1 MYMVITDRFA
11 NGRTDNDMDADLGNV
26 MGYHGGD
33 FAGLTDRLS
42 YLADLGV
49 NTIWLTPIVQ
59 QVPSPVGEPPG
70 HWAFHGY
77 WAEHFDR
84 LEPRLGT
91 DEELSQLLGEAH
103 EQNLEVILDV
113 VLNHSGYGSHFAS
126 DSSWVRSEA
135 TDSCPQSGAT
145 DLDRCLY
152 GLPDFRTEDP
162 SVREQL
168 ITWQA
173 HWFDAFAFDGLRADT
188 VKHVETSVWLAFLSR
203 LRDLRG
209 NSTLFALGESWGTT
223 PSNPEEPL
231 LGDGL
236 FDAMYDFE
244 FSQQLEGWLNFRM
257 RSEALA
263 HHLQIRNERAANR
276 YVHYLNTHDTPTFVG
291 LLETPEAYPLAL
303 ALLLTSNGIP
313 LLYYGDELGRPGGEW
328 PHNRPD
334 MPWHLVGEQ
343 NELLSLTRSLIEVRG
358 EHPALRSGTFEIVTA
373 VRGLLA
379 VRRSH
384 GQDSIIVALNRGP
397 EAETLRCPSES
408 SCSPILT
415 LNARIEGENAL
426 LEPFGAVVIED

>member
-1 MYMVITDRFA
+1 MIITDRFA
-11 NGRTDNDMDADLGNV
+11 NGRTDNDIDTDPSNV

-33 FAGLTDRLS
+33 FVGLDGRLS

-59 QVPSPVGEPPG
+59 QIEAPVGEPPG

-91 DEELSQLLGEAH
+91 EQELTQLLEHAH
-103 EQNLEVILDV
+103 QQGLQVILDV
-113 VLNHSGYGSHFAS
+113 VLNHSGYGSHFAA
-126 DSSWVRSEA
+126 DSTWVRSEA
-135 TDSCPQSGAT
+135 TGSCPQTGAT

-152 GLPDFRTEDP
+152 GLPDFRTENP
-162 SVREQL
+162 TVRQQL
-168 ITWQA
+168 IDWQSR
-173 HWFDAFAFDGLRADT
+173 WFAEFEFDGLRADT
-188 VKHVETSVWLAFLSR
+188 VKHVETSVWLEFLSR
-203 LRDLRG
+203 VRGLRG
-209 NSTLFALGESWGTT
+209 ESELFALGESWGTT
-223 PSNPEEPL
+223 PSSAEEPL

-263 HHLQIRNERAANR
+263 HHLQNRSERAAGR
-276 YVHYLNTHDTPTFVG
+276 YVHYLNTHDTATFAS

-303 ALLLTSNGIP
+303 TLLLTSNGIP
-313 LLYYGDELGRPGGEW
+313 LLYYGDEIGRVGGEW

-334 MPWHLVGEQ
+334 MAWDQLGLQ
-343 NELLSLTRSLIEVRG
+343 NNLWELTRRLIEVRG
-358 EHPALRSGTFEIVTA
+358 EHPALRSGTFEVVSAI
-373 VRGLLA
+373 RGLLA

-384 GQDSIIVALNRGP
+384 GQDSVIVALNRGP
-397 EAETLRCPSES
+397 EVETLQCPSGS

-415 LNARIEGENAL
+415 LNARIEGENAV